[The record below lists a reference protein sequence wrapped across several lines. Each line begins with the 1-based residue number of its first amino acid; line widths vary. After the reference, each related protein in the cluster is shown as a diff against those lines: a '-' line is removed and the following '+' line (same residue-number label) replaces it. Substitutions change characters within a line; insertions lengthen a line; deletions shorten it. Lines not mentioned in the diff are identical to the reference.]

1 MGKIIGI
8 DLGTTNSVVA
18 VMEAGQPTVIT
29 TAEGGRLCPSVVSFT
44 KNNERMVGQTAKR
57 QAVINSENTI
67 NSIKRF
73 MGRRYDEVETERKM
87 VSYSVVPGPSD
98 EARVKIPVTNRE
110 YSPQE
115 ISAMILAKLKSDAE
129 AYLGQPVTEAV
140 ITVPAYF
147 NDSQRQATKDAGK
160 IAGLDVK
167 RIINEPTA
175 SALAYG
181 LDKKKNE
188 TILVFDLGGGTFDVS
203 ILDVGEGVIEVK
215 STNGDTHLGGDDW
228 DQRVVNWAADEFK
241 KQEGID
247 LRNDRQALQRL
258 REAAEKAKVELSS
271 MMETEI
277 NLPYI
282 TADANGPKHLVLKL
296 TRAKFEQMTEDLLNR
311 CRVPFESALKDANL
325 KASDLNE
332 VVLVGGSSRMP
343 MVQDLV
349 RVLTDGKEPNKGVN
363 PDEVVAVG
371 AAIQAGVLGGD
382 VKDILLLD
390 VTPLSL
396 GVETMGSVMTKMI
409 ERNTTIPVRKTET
422 YSTAADGQ
430 TAVDIHI
437 LQGERPMAGDNMSL
451 GRFRLDGIP
460 PAPRGIPQVEVT
472 FDIDANGI
480 LNVTARDKA
489 TGKEQK
495 ITVTA
500 STNLSKDEIAKKV
513 EEAKR
518 YESDDKKRREII
530 DARNSADSLIYQT
543 EKALRDLGEKVPS
556 EERGKI
562 EGKISDLKQAAQSD
576 DLGRIKKASDE
587 LQNVFYAL
595 SQQMYAQP
603 GQTPPGG
610 EPQGFDGT
618 QPGGQGPQTPPQG
631 DDGDVI
637 DGEVRDA

>member
-29 TAEGGRLCPSVVSFT
+29 TAEGGRLCPSVVSFN

-115 ISAMILAKLKSDAE
+115 ISAMILAKLKADAE
-129 AYLGQPVTEAV
+129 AYLGQSVTEAV

-518 YESDDKKRREII
+518 YESEDKKRREII

-562 EGKISDLKQAAQSD
+562 EGNISDLKQAAQSD

-595 SQQMYAQP
+595 SQQLYAQP
-603 GQTPPGG
+603 GQTPPGAG
-610 EPQGFDGT
+610 PQGFDGT
-618 QPGGQGPQTPPQG
+618 QPDGQGPQTPPQG

>member
-18 VMEAGQPTVIT
+18 VMEGGQPTVIT
-29 TAEGGRLCPSVVSFT
+29 TAEGGRLCPSVVAFT

-57 QAVINSENTI
+57 QSIINSENTI
-67 NSIKRF
+67 YSIKRF
-73 MGRRYDEVETERKM
+73 MGRRFEEVETERKM
-87 VSYSVVPGPSD
+87 VPYEVVAGPSD
-98 EARVKIPVTNRE
+98 EARVKIPITNRE

-115 ISAMILAKLKSDAE
+115 ISAMILAKLKGDAE

-241 KQEGID
+241 KQQGID
-247 LRNDRQALQRL
+247 LRQDRQALQRL
-258 REAAEKAKVELSS
+258 REAAEKAKIELSS

-296 TRAKFEQMTEDLLNR
+296 TRAKFEQMTEDLLAR
-311 CRVPFESALKDANL
+311 CRHPFENALKDASL

-349 RVLTDGKEPNKGVN
+349 RSLTNGKEPNKGVN
-363 PDEVVAVG
+363 PDEVVAIG
-371 AAIQAGVLGGD
+371 AAIQAGVLGGE

-409 ERNTTIPVRKTET
+409 DRNTTIPVRKTET

-500 STNLSKDEIAKKV
+500 STNLNKDDIAHKV
-513 EEAKR
+513 EEAKK
-518 YESDDKKRREII
+518 YEAEDKKRREII
-530 DARNSADSLIYQT
+530 DARNSADNLIYQT
-543 EKALRDLGEKVPS
+543 EKSLRDLGEKVS
-556 EERGKI
+556 SGERGKI
-562 EGKISDLKQAAQSD
+562 EGKVSDLKQAAQSD
-576 DLGRIKKASDE
+576 DIDRIKKATDE
-587 LQNVFYAL
+587 LQNMFYAL
-595 SQQMYAQP
+595 SQQMYAQ
-603 GQTPPGG
+603 GQKQPEGG
-610 EPQGFDGT
+610 PQ
-618 QPGGQGPQTPPQG
+618 PEGPQTPPPG
-631 DDGDVI
+631 GNDGDVI